1 MKTGVRLFLASDGT
15 TIFGKIK
22 EEILKEITGTYGNT
36 VDWETQKLNLVYK
49 AFVEMMQEIE
59 EQKTPDNEEEKEDEE

>member
-1 MKTGVRLFLASDGT
+1 METPDKQQQTETPDKQQQT
-15 TIFGKIK
+15 PK
-22 EEILKEITGTYGNT
+22 

>member
-1 MKTGVRLFLASDGT
+1 METPDKQQQTP
-15 TIFGKIK
+15 K
-22 EEILKEITGTYGNT
+22 

-59 EQKTPDNEEEKEDEE
+59 EQTPEDKEDKEDEV

>member
-36 VDWETQKLNLVYK
+36 GQTAADAQTGRENP
-49 AFVEMMQEIE
+49 ED
-59 EQKTPDNEEEKEDEE
+59 PDVGNVLSPDDAGNRGTADTGG